1 MARRKSD
8 IDLLA
13 TAVMASDDASS
24 DGPQRFAITA
34 YTGEPMV
41 LDGFARPVVVDL
53 AGVSLAS
60 SRMPVLYDH
69 VPSIDHVVGQAD
81 SVEVRDGRLLVEGR
95 FVSGSELADRI
106 RAMAASGYIWQ
117 ASIGARV
124 VEIESVDDGQTVE
137 ANGRQYVGPLEL
149 ARRVQLREVSFVVL
163 GADGRTAAIAARA
176 KGGSGMS
183 FEEWLVSL
191 GFDDP
196 AALTEIQMANLKL
209 IFEEQYGEESAED
222 EAAPE
227 EPMAQEPMEEKKEEE
242 EAVPTNAAAVELPV
256 RAADGAQKS
265 RPPAKT
271 LLDDIR
277 ASRRPAPYCYA
288 PQPPRTD
295 STALEAALMLRC
307 GVKLDGQWVQR
318 ADPTRIPRWMREPD
332 SSSRKQQVMEAA
344 YRLRNTSLLDMCRL
358 ALHAAGRS
366 VPWDRHEV
374 IQAAFSS
381 GALTPIFT
389 TNVNAML
396 LQAYL
401 EAPDTTQPWTRT
413 VEASD
418 YKTMERVRLETGP
431 GLKLRPRGMTAEHL
445 SYDAQAETYKIHHY
459 AAQFVVDEQ
468 DIIDDALGVFLDQPQ
483 RMGIA
488 AARLRPDLVYSIL
501 LANPTLAATG
511 AALFSTQ
518 HGNTVGSAA
527 LSASTLRAAVKT
539 MLLFA
544 ENGVSLNITPRYVL
558 VPPSLKHLA
567 YELTNSSQIL
577 ITGGSSLTE
586 RGATNA
592 LLADGLQPISE
603 ARLENGTI
611 DPLTG
616 SSHGGSATTWYLVSD
631 MVPTIEVAYLSG
643 TGRAPQI
650 RSKVLDE
657 GRYGIAWDV
666 AMSIGAKALDW
677 RGLLRNTAS

>member
-1 MARRKSD
+1 
-8 IDLLA
+8 
-13 TAVMASDDASS
+13 
-24 DGPQRFAITA
+24 
-34 YTGEPMV
+34 
-41 LDGFARPVVVDL
+41 
-53 AGVSLAS
+53 
-60 SRMPVLYDH
+60 
-69 VPSIDHVVGQAD
+69 
-81 SVEVRDGRLLVEGR
+81 
-95 FVSGSELADRI
+95 
-106 RAMAASGYIWQ
+106 
-117 ASIGARV
+117 
-124 VEIESVDDGQTVE
+124 
-137 ANGRQYVGPLEL
+137 
-149 ARRVQLREVSFVVL
+149 
-163 GADGRTAAIAARA
+163 
-176 KGGSGMS
+176 
-183 FEEWLVSL
+183 
-191 GFDDP
+191 
-196 AALTEIQMANLKL
+196 
-209 IFEEQYGEESAED
+209 
-222 EAAPE
+222 
-227 EPMAQEPMEEKKEEE
+227 
-242 EAVPTNAAAVELPV
+242 
-256 RAADGAQKS
+256 
-265 RPPAKT
+265 
-271 LLDDIR
+271 
-277 ASRRPAPYCYA
+277 
-288 PQPPRTD
+288 
-295 STALEAALMLRC
+295 MLRC
-307 GVKLDGQWVQR
+307 GVKTDGQWVQR
-318 ADPTRIPRWMREPD
+318 ADPTRIPRWLREPD
-332 SSSRKQQVMEAA
+332 NSTRKQQVLEAA

-396 LQAYL
+396 MQAYL

-431 GLKLRPRGMTAEHL
+431 GLKLRPRGMTAEHM
-445 SYDAQAETYKIHHY
+445 SYQAVAETYKIHHY
-459 AAQFVVDEQ
+459 AAQFVIDEQ
-468 DIIDDALGVFLDQPQ
+468 DIIDDSLGVFLDEPQ

-501 LANPTLAATG
+501 LSNPDLAATG
-511 AALFSTQ
+511 SALFSTA
-518 HGNTVGSAA
+518 HGNTIGSAA

-539 MLLFA
+539 MLLFS

-577 ITGGSSLTE
+577 IAGGSSLTE

-611 DPLTG
+611 DPLSGETY
-616 SSHGGSATTWYLVSD
+616 SGSATTWYLVSD